1 VRGVDLSK
9 KKQRRTAKK
18 PGDQTASR
26 LPKKEFD
33 IALSFA
39 GEDRE
44 VVDVLAALL
53 KEKGV
58 RVFYDKYEQAQLWG
72 KDLYQHLSHVY
83 KDAAQFCVVLISQ
96 NYADKLWTKHELR
109 QAQARAFSEGA
120 DYILP
125 LRIDNTALPGVLP
138 TQGYVD
144 LQRTPIQHVVNLIL
158 QKLRLPKNLL
168 IPEEDYDRPRV
179 AYSTEVKEAQG
190 IRSFYVVRKYDRIP
204 YGKEKQNDLSRHLSR
219 CGDCGVK
226 KGQYHVF
233 GCDLEECPICGGQ
246 AWSCECVEATWKL

>member
-1 VRGVDLSK
+1 MD
-9 KKQRRTAKK
+9 RTDTDAH
-18 PGDQTASR
+18 Q
-26 LPKKEFD
+26 KEFD

-53 KEKGV
+53 RERGV

-83 KDAAQFCVVLISQ
+83 KDAAQFCVVLISK
-96 NYADKLWTKHELR
+96 NYAQKLWTKHELR
-109 QAQARAFSEGA
+109 QAQARAFSEGME
-120 DYILP
+120 YILP
-125 LRIDNTALPGVLP
+125 LRLDNTPVPGILP

-158 QKLRLPKNLL
+158 QKLSFGEGLS
-168 IPEEDYDRPRV
+168 IPQEEYGGPRI
-179 AYSTEVKEAQG
+179 AYSTEIENAQNV
-190 IRSFYVVRKYDRIP
+190 RSFYVVRKYDRIP
-204 YGKEKQNDLSRHLSR
+204 YGKEKERGLWRTMLI
-219 CGDCGVK
+219 CGDCGVEI
-226 KGQYHVF
+226 GQYHVF

-246 AWSCECVEATWKL
+246 AWTCECIEATWKLQ